1 MPYFANTIVE
11 VREIPTKNEPIVE
24 GYIGEYASGK
34 SENAVNRALF
44 LAGQGRKVTLADLD
58 IVEPFY
64 TLRPIKKQLESLGI
78 NVLAWETK
86 ETFGLGEAGSIIR
99 PEMRWVLKRDG
110 DIILDIGYG
119 VEGSKTLNL
128 LEGIE
133 DNPYL
138 KIIAVVN
145 TSRPAT
151 HRVEDIVE
159 YVATLG
165 RVDAIINN
173 THLGEETT
181 VDIIQ
186 AGSKVVSEAAK
197 RLGIPIIATSAEE
210 RFRQEL
216 GEKDIVGNPIR
227 YIRRFMPHTFW

>member
-1 MPYFANTIVE
+1 MFE
-11 VREIPTKNEPIVE
+11 VRKIQLKNEPIIE

-34 SENAVNRALF
+34 SENAVNRALS
-44 LAGQGRKVTLADLD
+44 LVRQGRKVTLADVD

-64 TLRPIKKQLESLGI
+64 TLRPIKSELQSLGI

-86 ETFGLGEAGSIIR
+86 DTFGLGEAGSVIR
-99 PEMRWVLKRDG
+99 PEIRWVLRRDG

-128 LEGIE
+128 LEGVK

-145 TSRPAT
+145 ISRPLT
-151 HRVEDIVE
+151 HTVYDIVE
-159 YVATLG
+159 YVTSLG
-165 RVDAIINN
+165 RVDAVINN

-181 VDIIQ
+181 VHIIQ
-186 AGSKVVSEAAK
+186 EGAKVVTEAAK
-197 RLGIPIIATSAEE
+197 QLGLEMIATSAEE
-210 RFRQEL
+210 KFRPEL
-216 GEKDIVGNPIR
+216 GEKDIMGNPIR
-227 YIRRFMPHTFW
+227 YLRRFMPRTFW

>member
-1 MPYFANTIVE
+1 M
-11 VREIPTKNEPIVE
+11 
-24 GYIGEYASGK
+24 
-34 SENAVNRALF
+34 NRALF

-197 RLGIPIIATSAEE
+197 
-210 RFRQEL
+210 
-216 GEKDIVGNPIR
+216 D
-227 YIRRFMPHTFW
+227 

>member
-1 MPYFANTIVE
+1 
-11 VREIPTKNEPIVE
+11 
-24 GYIGEYASGK
+24 
-34 SENAVNRALF
+34 
-44 LAGQGRKVTLADLD
+44 
-58 IVEPFY
+58 
-64 TLRPIKKQLESLGI
+64 
-78 NVLAWETK
+78 
-86 ETFGLGEAGSIIR
+86 
-99 PEMRWVLKRDG
+99 
-110 DIILDIGYG
+110 
-119 VEGSKTLNL
+119 
-128 LEGIE
+128 
-133 DNPYL
+133 
-138 KIIAVVN
+138 
-145 TSRPAT
+145 
-151 HRVEDIVE
+151 
-159 YVATLG
+159 LG